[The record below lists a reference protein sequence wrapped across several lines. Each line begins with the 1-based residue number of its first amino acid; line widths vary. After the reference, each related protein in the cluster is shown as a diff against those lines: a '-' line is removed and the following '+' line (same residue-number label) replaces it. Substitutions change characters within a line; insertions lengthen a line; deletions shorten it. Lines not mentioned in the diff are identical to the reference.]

1 MSTQTIGHDIYHEDG
16 SIEHTKW
23 TKQEIVN
30 YLDSCSSS
38 TYYNEST
45 GRQNWFL
52 GSLIE
57 PLDPD
62 QQWRYLTGL
71 DNGQFTKKVSS
82 SMIDELKNN

>member
-1 MSTQTIGHDIYHEDG
+1 MSTQIIGHEIYNEDG
-16 SIEHTKW
+16 SIEFTKW

-57 PLDPD
+57 PLDPTE
-62 QQWRYLTGL
+62 QHHYLTGL
-71 DNGQFTKKVSS
+71 DNGQFTKSVSY
-82 SMIDELKNN
+82 SMITDLKNN